1 MASASWIGSAVVAA
15 VVVVAIVGLGATAR
29 AEPRTDAGLVWQ
41 APVACPDA
49 GEVRARIERRLGMP
63 IDRMVH
69 GIEVEIAPDHGDGR
83 GFVARVDLRGITVA
97 NEVRVLTSARCDELT
112 DAVAVVIVR
121 LAMEIHAPVVEAV
134 RPRLAVQVPPT
145 RATHAWGGGLRLV
158 GVSGIGA
165 LPGVGLGGE
174 LAVYGRHRAVFLE
187 LAESQWRQSPQV
199 LQPGAPGRVDVSL
212 RTTALRFGW
221 GPEDVPLRVWLG
233 GELGSITGEGVALN
247 EVHVGAA
254 TWVSAGAGIGVAW
267 PMTPH
272 AHVVGLVELAVPF
285 QRARFVLQ
293 DGTEVFRPDVA
304 TARCGL
310 GLELGWR

>member
-1 MASASWIGSAVVAA
+1 MSSGLAVA
-15 VVVVAIVGLGATAR
+15 VVVVVGLGLGTTAR

-41 APVACPDA
+41 APGACPDA

-83 GFVARVDLRGITVA
+83 GFVARIDLRGVTVA
-97 NEVRVLTSARCDELT
+97 NEVRVLTSARCEELT

-121 LAMEIHAPVVEAV
+121 LAMEVRAPVTADAH
-134 RPRLAVQVPPT
+134 PRLAVQAPPA
-145 RATHAWGGGLRLV
+145 RVMHAWGGGLRLV
-158 GVSGIGA
+158 GVSGVGA
-165 LPGVGLGGE
+165 LPGVALGGE
-174 LAVYGRHRAVFLE
+174 LGVYGRHRAMFLE
-187 LAESQWRQSPQV
+187 LAEARWRHSPQV

-212 RTTALRFGW
+212 RATALRFGW

-233 GELGSITGEGVALN
+233 GELGSIEGEGVALN
-247 EVHVGAA
+247 EVHVGTA
-254 TWVSAGAGIGVAW
+254 TWASAGAGIGVTW

-272 AHVVGLVELAVPF
+272 VHVVGLFEVAVPV

-310 GLELGWR
+310 GLEVGWR

>member
-1 MASASWIGSAVVAA
+1 MARAVWIWLAA
-15 VVVVAIVGLGATAR
+15 AAGAATAHG
-29 AEPRTDAGLVWQ
+29 EPRTDAGLVWQ
-41 APVACPDA
+41 APVTCPDA

-69 GIEVEIAPDHGDGR
+69 GIEVEIAPDRGDGR
-83 GFVARVDLRGITVA
+83 GFVARIDLRGITVA
-97 NEVRVLTSARCDELT
+97 NEVRVLTSARCDDLT

-121 LAMEIHAPVVEAV
+121 LATDATEIRPPVVDDA

-145 RATHAWGGGLRLV
+145 AVMHDWGGGLRLV

-174 LAVYGRHRAVFLE
+174 LGVYARHRSLVLE
-187 LAESQWRQSPQV
+187 LAEAQWRQSRQV

-233 GELGSITGEGVALN
+233 GELGSIEGQGVALN
-247 EVHVGAA
+247 DVHVGTA
-254 TWVSAGAGIGVAW
+254 TWGSVGAGIGVAW
-267 PMTPH
+267 PMAPH
-272 AHVVGLVELAVPF
+272 ARVVGMVELAVPL

-310 GLELGWR
+310 GLEVGWR